1 VGSNPTLSA
10 TLGTTIVFKAD
21 MDGDMNA
28 DQIQRQVNYS
38 LAVALVCALLAVA
51 GYLLH
56 FFGADVSADPAAWGQ
71 AGDFFGGLLNPL
83 FAFLAFYWLT
93 RSVLLQKQELSETKE
108 ELRKSAESQRKQEE
122 NYSKTVVVSAL
133 GSYISSINDEIGH
146 LSSQISYMI
155 DQAEPRGVIRTLD
168 GDAIDASGRLAAIA
182 ALKSQVAALRR
193 DRQIAVDKIREYIG
207 FDLAADDGSSMQ

>member
-1 VGSNPTLSA
+1 MADTLSA
-10 TLGTTIVFKAD
+10 TLETTIVFKVD

-28 DQIQRQVNYS
+28 DQIQKEVNYS
-38 LAVALVCALLAVA
+38 LAIAFVCALLAVA
-51 GYLLH
+51 SYVLRFL
-56 FFGADVSADPAAWGQ
+56 GAGVSADPAAWGQ

-146 LSSQISYMI
+146 LSSQIRYI
-155 DQAEPRGVIRTLD
+155 VEQAQPRGVIRTLD
-168 GDAIDASGRLAAIA
+168 GDAIDASERLAAIA
-182 ALKSQVAALRR
+182 ALRSQVNVLRR
-193 DRQIAVDKIREYIG
+193 DRQMAVDKIREYIG
-207 FDLAADDGSSMQ
+207 FDLNANDGSSSQ